1 MFPTYNS
8 PMPVMGNRETPGSAA
23 SYALQILPGMLN
35 SMMQQ
40 GQINMQTY
48 SVLSQ
53 ELNKPESQNNIIH
66 SLNSTYGWNQVST
79 TVVQETVRQIIMNAV
94 TKLNQ
99 RQMMQ
104 NPAMM
109 MSSNMYASAAAYNPM
124 MQNTYQ
130 NSVQPM
136 QTIQQQPMYQQPA
149 QNQDANM
156 PIPKAQVD
164 VSVSD
169 DVVLCEEAT
178 STSLDNIDDARK
190 DFDIPDVQSLINGS
204 SIKCGALT
212 VTNMDFI
219 YKIPVPNRQIL
230 FGRIKDE
237 QSSYAIMPDEYS
249 HVNLV
254 EWYRMYPFP
263 HSPAIQPTK
272 LMDKCR
278 DLYKEFESKRKS
290 DPSTN
295 VIPFIQ
301 EINRTI
307 LSDGGSFGI
316 SLEQFVISQINKY
329 SSVVFHYVDSKT
341 GKVRCISGF
350 DDFNDFDSIIS
361 AESSELNDWKQD
373 VSSYCNALSRLI
385 TTVYKRL
392 FYISRKSYLDYT
404 NEADRQLFINN
415 PYVPYSFN
423 GKPFYMTSAED
434 RDTSEFQDAVTR
446 SMKDCPII
454 VMTQR
459 TLFHNLKWNKELTS
473 KRVILETMSP
483 TEQVFQYLLK
493 KKYISLLEV
502 VNDIDMDVR
511 VLGQNYNK
519 FLILKAL

>member
-8 PMPVMGNRETPGSAA
+8 PMPMMGNRETPGSAA
-23 SYALQILPGMLN
+23 QYGLQILPSVLN
-35 SMMQQ
+35 ALLQQ
-40 GQINMQTY
+40 GRINMQTY
-48 SVLSQ
+48 SVLNQ
-53 ELNKPESQNNIIH
+53 EMNKPESQDNIIR
-66 SLNSTYGWNQVST
+66 SLNATYGWSQVSASAVQN
-79 TVVQETVRQIIMNAV
+79 TVQQIIMNAV
-94 TKLNQ
+94 TKYNQ
-99 RQMMQ
+99 SQMMQ

-109 MSSNMYASAAAYNPM
+109 MSSNMYASAAYNPVQ
-124 MQNTYQ
+124 QNTFQ
-130 NSVQPM
+130 NSMQPM
-136 QTIQQQPMYQQPA
+136 QQQAPMYQQPVPK
-149 QNQDANM
+149 QDVNM

-164 VSVSD
+164 VSISD

-190 DFDIPDVQSLINGS
+190 DFDIPDVQSLINGN

-219 YKIPVPNRQIL
+219 YKIPMPNRQIL
-230 FGRIKDE
+230 FSRIKDE

-290 DPSTN
+290 DPATN

-301 EINRTI
+301 EINKTI
-307 LSDGGSFGI
+307 LSDGGTFGI

-329 SSVVFHYVDSKT
+329 ASVVFHYVDSKT
-341 GKVRCISGF
+341 GKIRCISGF
-350 DDFNDFDSIIS
+350 DDFKDFDSIIS

-373 VSSYCNALSRLI
+373 ASSYCNALSRLI

-392 FYISRKSYLDYT
+392 FYIGRKSYLDYT
-404 NEADRQLFINN
+404 SEADRQLFINN

-423 GKPFYMTSAED
+423 GKPFYMTSVED
-434 RDTSEFQDAVTR
+434 RDTSEFQDTVTR
-446 SMKDCPII
+446 SMKDCPVI

-473 KRVILETMSP
+473 KRVVLETMSP

-502 VNDIDMDVR
+502 VNDIDMDIH